1 MEIGFA
7 GFAVLPIPDQGF
19 KASDGK
25 RQEDNK
31 VQTLQPFP
39 NRDHRE
45 KRSILP
51 NLEVLELSCQDNA
64 TFVPSLPQATLS
76 SCPASVALIGPAI
89 FSAPVEAFFLEH
101 IEVIVNSAKPK
112 PVRYPRSTFSG
123 PPSIV
128 NVATSQG
135 ILASSGAFATNLANN
150 ITAVL
155 QKLPPSLQAY
165 LDTTV
170 DRLSGATDFVQSSTG
185 LSPTTL
191 YTIATVVLLGAIPAV
206 AAGSKKNGIMRRYGF
221 SSRPSISPFGSTL
234 GHGGVPNVTDE
245 DFSYI
250 TSEDLQDHGVGVPS
264 RSYAPQTQYYD
275 LYSSSAPSQAYL
287 RNRPEDDVMLV
298 KYQGITYPEHFPA
311 YCIGDGKLLVSD
323 VRERVRMIMD
333 LTDRQAKRVKLYYKG
348 RRLRDSDAPVRDYGV
363 KNNSEVLMVLDDS
376 GQASSEDSNEEL
388 VVVGRDRHDDRRVI
402 RNGRERTHRYG
413 PPSGSPRISRREG
426 FGERSPRDTASSFAS
441 SLDIPV
447 EDGRSYRRA
456 KSRVRTQSPA
466 GSAFS
471 TASAPSIPTP
481 APPPVGKPGGP
492 IQRLNNIALHF
503 ETALL
508 PLCVDFMARAPAD
521 AGEREKEHRK
531 ISETIMQQVILKLDE
546 VDTSTEDGARAR
558 RKELIKYIQ
567 DVLKLVDD
575 VKSKGVKG

>member
-1 MEIGFA
+1 MTDERNELFTKSESPTSNKWQSPQWRGKW
-7 GFAVLPIPDQGF
+7 GQVL
-19 KASDGK
+19 S
-25 RQEDNK
+25 
-31 VQTLQPFP
+31 
-39 NRDHRE
+39 
-45 KRSILP
+45 
-51 NLEVLELSCQDNA
+51 
-64 TFVPSLPQATLS
+64 
-76 SCPASVALIGPAI
+76 
-89 FSAPVEAFFLEH
+89 EA
-101 IEVIVNSAKPK
+101 
-112 PVRYPRSTFSG
+112 G
-123 PPSIV
+123 PPSVV
-128 NVATSQG
+128 NVATGQG

-170 DRLSGATDFVQSSTG
+170 DHLSGATDFLQSSTG

-191 YTIATVVLLGAIPAV
+191 YTALATVVLLGAIPAV
-206 AAGSKKNGIMRRYGF
+206 AAGNKKNGIMRRYGF
-221 SSRPSISPFGSTL
+221 SSRPSISPFGSSL

-250 TSEDLQDHGVGVPS
+250 TSEDLQDHGVHAPS
-264 RSYAPQTQYYD
+264 RSYAPQPQYYD
-275 LYSSSAPSQAYL
+275 VYSSSAPSQAYL

-348 RRLRDSDAPVRDYGV
+348 RRLRDADAPVREYGV

-388 VVVGRDRHDDRRVI
+388 VVVDPSRDRYESRGARTV
-402 RNGRERTHRYG
+402 REKTHRYA
-413 PPSGSPRISRREG
+413 PPGGSPRTSRSHG
-426 FGERSPRDTASSFAS
+426 FGGRSPRETTSSFG
-441 SLDIPV
+441 SLDIPAD
-447 EDGRSYRRA
+447 EGRGHRRA

-471 TASAPSIPTP
+471 TASAPNLPSIS
-481 APPPVGKPGGP
+481 PPPMGKPGGP
-492 IQRLNNIALHF
+492 IQRLNNLALHF
-503 ETALL
+503 ETELL
-508 PLCVDFMARAPAD
+508 PLCIDFMARPPPD

-558 RKELIKYIQ
+558 RKELVKYVQ
-567 DVLKLVDD
+567 DILNLVDD
-575 VKSKGVKG
+575 VKAKGRV